1 MPGLPVAFAPL
12 ARNDIISI
20 GRHIAEDNEAAA
32 NRFRIALTAR
42 CLKLGV
48 SGRSHR
54 LRPELGE
61 GVRAVIV
68 DKDNAPK
75 WSPADLAGVTDGDID
90 AIFAPLA
97 NDWTPLD

>member
-61 GVRAVIV
+61 GVRAVSFGRYLIIFTV
-68 DKDNAPK
+68 LDDRVRIERVVHSARNL
-75 WSPADLAGVTDGDID
+75 SDILKPRS
-90 AIFAPLA
+90 I
-97 NDWTPLD
+97 